1 MIVRALLISFALHLA
16 ILVSAVP
23 GLSGRK
29 ESEQE
34 RRQGIAAT
42 LRGWASVREATSVAS
57 TMEGRSNK
65 SVLGGRRSADVE
77 PIRAAEYS
85 KIAPF
90 LGPTVALTNHGSAT
104 DRKAGDSDT
113 SEVFLPAGEGEREY
127 RLNLAREARRY
138 KRYPSGVDGR
148 NAEGVVVVSVSMQVV
163 ARQPETRLLQ
173 SSGDEVLDR
182 AALELMEQAV
192 KTAGIPLELQGRRFR
207 IAVPVEYRLA
217 D

>member
-23 GLSGRK
+23 DLSGRK
-29 ESEQE
+29 ESGQE

-42 LRGWASVREATSVAS
+42 LRGQGPVREATPLAS
-57 TMEGRSNK
+57 TMDGRSNK
-65 SVLGGRRSADVE
+65 SAAGGRRSADVE
-77 PIRAAEYS
+77 PNRAADYS
-85 KIAPF
+85 KIASF
-90 LGPTVALTNHGSAT
+90 LGPTVALANHGPST
-104 DRKAGDSDT
+104 DGKAGDDDA
-113 SEVFLPAGEGEREY
+113 SEVFLPAGDGEREY

-138 KRYPSGVDGR
+138 KRYPHGVDGR
-148 NAEGVVVVSVSMQVV
+148 NAEGVVVVSVFMQIV

-173 SSGDEVLDR
+173 SSGDEALDR
-182 AALELMEQAV
+182 AALEMMEKAV

-207 IAVPVEYRLA
+207 ITVPVEYRLA